1 MEWILLYGSC
11 LFFIFCIK
19 IFDFDLKNFLDRYM
33 DKILTFFVII
43 ITFLSIFQKK
53 FEIDVTYQ
61 TIILLI
67 ILLILV
73 YRTPRLSFFLGNFDE
88 ISIGNTRLKL
98 KNIQK
103 KIKKLEENG
112 ILEKDLEDIDKIRG
126 NNKEKEDEI
135 LLYGKFL
142 LNFTE
147 IEILLN
153 NIIEKDF
160 GVKKFTI
167 KMLKEKYKQ
176 IFIRYKSEFL
186 ENLFSIFI
194 EMVNFRNQIVHNG
207 IEEKYEK
214 EELHQIFIDFIN
226 IEEKI
231 ISELGG
237 LNLFASI

>member
-1 MEWILLYGSC
+1 M
-11 LFFIFCIK
+11 
-19 IFDFDLKNFLDRYM
+19 
-33 DKILTFFVII
+33 
-43 ITFLSIFQKK
+43 
-53 FEIDVTYQ
+53 
-61 TIILLI
+61 
-67 ILLILV
+67 
-73 YRTPRLSFFLGNFDE
+73 
-88 ISIGNTRLKL
+88 
-98 KNIQK
+98 
-103 KIKKLEENG
+103 
-112 ILEKDLEDIDKIRG
+112 
-126 NNKEKEDEI
+126 
-135 LLYGKFL
+135 YGKFL

-214 EELHQIFIDFIN
+214 KELYQIFIDFIN

-231 ISELGG
+231 ISELET
-237 LNLFASI
+237 LNLFVSI

>member
-1 MEWILLYGSC
+1 M
-11 LFFIFCIK
+11 
-19 IFDFDLKNFLDRYM
+19 
-33 DKILTFFVII
+33 
-43 ITFLSIFQKK
+43 
-53 FEIDVTYQ
+53 
-61 TIILLI
+61 
-67 ILLILV
+67 
-73 YRTPRLSFFLGNFDE
+73 
-88 ISIGNTRLKL
+88 
-98 KNIQK
+98 
-103 KIKKLEENG
+103 
-112 ILEKDLEDIDKIRG
+112 
-126 NNKEKEDEI
+126 
-135 LLYGKFL
+135 YGKFL

-207 IEEKYEK
+207 IEEEKYEK

-231 ISELGG
+231 ISELET
-237 LNLFASI
+237 LNLVVST

>member
-1 MEWILLYGSC
+1 MEWMFLYGSC

-19 IFDFDLKNFLDRYM
+19 IIDFDFKNFLDKYM

-43 ITFLSIFQKK
+43 IIFLSIFQKK

-73 YRTPRLSFFLGNFDE
+73 YRTSLLSFFLENFDE

-112 ILEKDLEDIDKIRG
+112 ILEKDLEDIDKIKE

-153 NIIEKDF
+153 NII
-160 GVKKFTI
+160 
-167 KMLKEKYKQ
+167 
-176 IFIRYKSEFL
+176 
-186 ENLFSIFI
+186 
-194 EMVNFRNQIVHNG
+194 
-207 IEEKYEK
+207 
-214 EELHQIFIDFIN
+214 
-226 IEEKI
+226 
-231 ISELGG
+231 
-237 LNLFASI
+237 

>member
-73 YRTPRLSFFLGNFDE
+73 YRTPLLSFFLENFDE

>member
-1 MEWILLYGSC
+1 MDVIVWK
-11 LFFIFCIK
+11 FFIFCIK

-33 DKILTFFVII
+33 DRILTFFVII

-53 FEIDVTYQ
+53 LEIDISYQ
-61 TIILLI
+61 TIILIIISFILI
-67 ILLILV
+67 YSIPLLN
-73 YRTPRLSFFLGNFDE
+73 FFLENFDE

-103 KIKKLEENG
+103 EIQKLKENG
-112 ILEKDLEDIDKIRG
+112 ILDKDLKDIDEIR
-126 NNKEKEDEI
+126 NKDETF
-135 LLYGKFL
+135 LYGKFL
-142 LNFTE
+142 LNFAK

-160 GVKKFTI
+160 AIKKFTL
-167 KMLKEKYKQ
+167 KMLKDKYRQ
-176 IFIRYKSEFL
+176 IFIKYKSKTL
-186 ENLFSIFI
+186 ENLFLIFI
-194 EMVNFRNQIVHNG
+194 EMVKFRNQIVHNG

-231 ISELGG
+231 ILKLEE
-237 LNLFASI
+237 

>member
-1 MEWILLYGSC
+1 
-11 LFFIFCIK
+11 
-19 IFDFDLKNFLDRYM
+19 M

-73 YRTPRLSFFLGNFDE
+73 YRTPLLSFFLENFDE

>member
-1 MEWILLYGSC
+1 MDVIVWK
-11 LFFIFCIK
+11 FFICYIK

-33 DKILTFFVII
+33 DRILTFFVII

-53 FEIDVTYQ
+53 LEIDISYQ
-61 TIILLI
+61 TIILIIISFILI
-67 ILLILV
+67 YRIPLLN
-73 YRTPRLSFFLGNFDE
+73 FFLENFDE

-103 KIKKLEENG
+103 EIQKLEENG
-112 ILEKDLEDIDKIRG
+112 ILDKDLKDIDEIR
-126 NNKEKEDEI
+126 NKDETF
-135 LLYGKFL
+135 LYGKFL
-142 LNFTE
+142 LNFAK

-160 GVKKFTI
+160 AIKKFTL
-167 KMLKEKYKQ
+167 KMLKDKYRQ
-176 IFIRYKSEFL
+176 IFIKYKSKTL
-186 ENLFSIFI
+186 ENLFLIFI
-194 EMVNFRNQIVHNG
+194 EMVKFRNQIVHNG

-231 ISELGG
+231 ILKLEE
-237 LNLFASI
+237 

>member
-73 YRTPRLSFFLGNFDE
+73 YRTPLLSFFLENFDE

-142 LNFTE
+142 LNFTD
-147 IEILLN
+147 
-153 NIIEKDF
+153 IEKDF

>member
-1 MEWILLYGSC
+1 MEVIVWK
-11 LFFIFCIK
+11 FFIFCIK

-33 DKILTFFVII
+33 DRILTFFVII

-53 FEIDVTYQ
+53 LEIDISYQ
-61 TIILLI
+61 TIILIIISFILI
-67 ILLILV
+67 YRIPLLN
-73 YRTPRLSFFLGNFDE
+73 FFLENFDE

-103 KIKKLEENG
+103 EIQKLEENG
-112 ILEKDLEDIDKIRG
+112 ILDKDLKDIDEIR
-126 NNKEKEDEI
+126 NKDETF
-135 LLYGKFL
+135 LYGKFL
-142 LNFTE
+142 LNFAK

-160 GVKKFTI
+160 AIKKFTL
-167 KMLKEKYKQ
+167 KMLKDKYRQ
-176 IFIRYKSEFL
+176 IFIKYKSKTL
-186 ENLFSIFI
+186 ENLFLIFI
-194 EMVNFRNQIVHNG
+194 EMVKFRNQIVHNG

-231 ISELGG
+231 ILKLEE
-237 LNLFASI
+237 

>member
-1 MEWILLYGSC
+1 M
-11 LFFIFCIK
+11 
-19 IFDFDLKNFLDRYM
+19 
-33 DKILTFFVII
+33 
-43 ITFLSIFQKK
+43 
-53 FEIDVTYQ
+53 
-61 TIILLI
+61 
-67 ILLILV
+67 
-73 YRTPRLSFFLGNFDE
+73 
-88 ISIGNTRLKL
+88 
-98 KNIQK
+98 
-103 KIKKLEENG
+103 
-112 ILEKDLEDIDKIRG
+112 
-126 NNKEKEDEI
+126 
-135 LLYGKFL
+135 YGKFL

>member
-1 MEWILLYGSC
+1 MKWILLYGSC

-73 YRTPRLSFFLGNFDE
+73 YRTPLLSFFLENFDE

-176 IFIRYKSEFL
+176 IFIRYKSKFL

>member
-1 MEWILLYGSC
+1 MEWVLLYGTC
-11 LFFIFCIK
+11 FFFLLCIK
-19 IFDFDLKNFLDRYM
+19 IFDFNFRNFLDIYIE
-33 DKILTFFVII
+33 KLFIFFILTLTI
-43 ITFLSIFQKK
+43 LSIFQKK
-53 FEIDVTYQ
+53 LGIDITYQ

-67 ILLILV
+67 ILIILL
-73 YRTPRLSFFLGNFDE
+73 YKIPLLSFFLKNFDE

-98 KNIQK
+98 KNIQQ
-103 KIKKLEENG
+103 KIQNLTNDGALDKNMKGIEEIRKENEEN
-112 ILEKDLEDIDKIRG
+112 
-126 NNKEKEDEI
+126 EDET

-142 LNFTE
+142 INFTK

-231 ISELGG
+231 ISELET
-237 LNLFASI
+237 LNLFVSK

>member
-1 MEWILLYGSC
+1 MDIIVWKLFILYFLY
-11 LFFIFCIK
+11 
-19 IFDFDLKNFLDRYM
+19 KNFLDRYM
-33 DKILTFFVII
+33 DRILTFFVVI

-53 FEIDVTYQ
+53 LEIDISYQ
-61 TIILLI
+61 TIILIIISFILI
-67 ILLILV
+67 
-73 YRTPRLSFFLGNFDE
+73 YRLPLYKFFLENFDE
-88 ISIGNTRLKL
+88 ISIGNTKL
-98 KNIQK
+98 KIKSIQST
-103 KIKKLEENG
+103 IQNLANDG
-112 ILEKDLEDIDKIRG
+112 ILDKNMKGIEEIRKE
-126 NNKEKEDEI
+126 NKENEDET

-142 LNFTE
+142 SNFTK

-153 NIIEKDF
+153 SIIEKDF
-160 GVKKFTI
+160 AIKKFTL
-167 KMLKEKYKQ
+167 KMLKDKYRQ

-231 ISELGG
+231 ISELET
-237 LNLFASI
+237 LNLFVSI

>member
-1 MEWILLYGSC
+1 MDVIVWK
-11 LFFIFCIK
+11 FFIFCIK

-33 DKILTFFVII
+33 DRILTFFVII

-53 FEIDVTYQ
+53 LEIDISYQ
-61 TIILLI
+61 TIILIIISFILI
-67 ILLILV
+67 YRIPLLN
-73 YRTPRLSFFLGNFDE
+73 FFLENFDE

-103 KIKKLEENG
+103 EIQKLEENG
-112 ILEKDLEDIDKIRG
+112 ILDKDLKDIDEIR
-126 NNKEKEDEI
+126 NKDET

-142 LNFTE
+142 LNFAK

-160 GVKKFTI
+160 AIKKFTL
-167 KMLKEKYKQ
+167 KMLKDKYRQ
-176 IFIRYKSEFL
+176 IFIKYKSKTL
-186 ENLFSIFI
+186 ENLFLIFI
-194 EMVNFRNQIVHNG
+194 EMVKFRNQIVHNG

-226 IEEKI
+226 IE
-231 ISELGG
+231 
-237 LNLFASI
+237 

>member
-1 MEWILLYGSC
+1 MDVIVWK
-11 LFFIFCIK
+11 FFIFCIK

-33 DKILTFFVII
+33 DRILTFFVII

-53 FEIDVTYQ
+53 LEIDISYQ
-61 TIILLI
+61 TIILIIISFILI
-67 ILLILV
+67 YRIPLLN
-73 YRTPRLSFFLGNFDE
+73 FFLENFDE

-103 KIKKLEENG
+103 EIQKLEENG
-112 ILEKDLEDIDKIRG
+112 ILDKDLKDIDEIR
-126 NNKEKEDEI
+126 NKDET

-142 LNFTE
+142 LNFAK

-160 GVKKFTI
+160 AIKKFTL
-167 KMLKEKYKQ
+167 KMLKDKYRQ
-176 IFIRYKSEFL
+176 IFIKYKSKTL
-186 ENLFSIFI
+186 ENLFLIFI
-194 EMVNFRNQIVHNG
+194 EMVKFRNQIVHNG

-226 IEEKI
+226 I
-231 ISELGG
+231 SELK
-237 LNLFASI
+237 NLKPFYF

>member
-1 MEWILLYGSC
+1 M
-11 LFFIFCIK
+11 
-19 IFDFDLKNFLDRYM
+19 
-33 DKILTFFVII
+33 
-43 ITFLSIFQKK
+43 
-53 FEIDVTYQ
+53 
-61 TIILLI
+61 LI

-73 YRTPRLSFFLGNFDE
+73 YRTSLLSFFLENFDE

-112 ILEKDLEDIDKIRG
+112 ILEKDLEDIDKIKE

-207 IEEKYEK
+207 IEEEKYEK

-231 ISELGG
+231 ISELK
-237 LNLFASI
+237 NLKPFYF

>member
-1 MEWILLYGSC
+1 M
-11 LFFIFCIK
+11 
-19 IFDFDLKNFLDRYM
+19 
-33 DKILTFFVII
+33 
-43 ITFLSIFQKK
+43 
-53 FEIDVTYQ
+53 
-61 TIILLI
+61 LI

-73 YRTPRLSFFLGNFDE
+73 YRTPLLSFFLENFYE

-231 ISELGG
+231 ISELK
-237 LNLFASI
+237 NLKPFYF

>member
-73 YRTPRLSFFLGNFDE
+73 YRTPLLSFFLENFDE

-147 IEILLN
+147 IDSLLN
-153 NIIEKDF
+153 SIET
-160 GVKKFTI
+160 VK
-167 KMLKEKYKQ
+167 
-176 IFIRYKSEFL
+176 
-186 ENLFSIFI
+186 
-194 EMVNFRNQIVHNG
+194 FRNQIVHNG

-231 ISELGG
+231 ISELK
-237 LNLFASI
+237 NLKPFYF

>member
-1 MEWILLYGSC
+1 MDVIVWK
-11 LFFIFCIK
+11 FFIFCIK

-33 DKILTFFVII
+33 DIILTFFVII

-53 FEIDVTYQ
+53 LEIDISYQ
-61 TIILLI
+61 TIILIIISFILI
-67 ILLILV
+67 YRIPLLN
-73 YRTPRLSFFLGNFDE
+73 FFLENFDE

-103 KIKKLEENG
+103 EIQKLEENG
-112 ILEKDLEDIDKIRG
+112 ILDKDLKDIDEIR
-126 NNKEKEDEI
+126 NKDETF
-135 LLYGKFL
+135 LYGKFL
-142 LNFTE
+142 LNFAK

-160 GVKKFTI
+160 AIKKFTL
-167 KMLKEKYKQ
+167 KMLKDKYRQ
-176 IFIRYKSEFL
+176 IFIKYKSKTL
-186 ENLFSIFI
+186 ENLFLIFI
-194 EMVNFRNQIVHNG
+194 EMVKFRNQIVHNG

-231 ISELGG
+231 ILKLEE
-237 LNLFASI
+237 

>member
-1 MEWILLYGSC
+1 M
-11 LFFIFCIK
+11 
-19 IFDFDLKNFLDRYM
+19 
-33 DKILTFFVII
+33 
-43 ITFLSIFQKK
+43 
-53 FEIDVTYQ
+53 
-61 TIILLI
+61 LI

-73 YRTPRLSFFLGNFDE
+73 YRTPLLSFFLENFYE

-112 ILEKDLEDIDKIRG
+112 ILEKDLEDIDKIRR

-142 LNFTE
+142 LNFSE
-147 IEILLN
+147 IDSLLN
-153 NIIEKDF
+153 SIET
-160 GVKKFTI
+160 VK
-167 KMLKEKYKQ
+167 
-176 IFIRYKSEFL
+176 
-186 ENLFSIFI
+186 
-194 EMVNFRNQIVHNG
+194 FRNQIVHNG

>member
-73 YRTPRLSFFLGNFDE
+73 YRTPLLSFFLENFYE

-112 ILEKDLEDIDKIRG
+112 ILEKDLEDIDKIRR

-142 LNFTE
+142 LNFSE
-147 IEILLN
+147 IDSLLN
-153 NIIEKDF
+153 SIET
-160 GVKKFTI
+160 VK
-167 KMLKEKYKQ
+167 
-176 IFIRYKSEFL
+176 
-186 ENLFSIFI
+186 
-194 EMVNFRNQIVHNG
+194 FRNQIVHNG

>member
-1 MEWILLYGSC
+1 M
-11 LFFIFCIK
+11 
-19 IFDFDLKNFLDRYM
+19 
-33 DKILTFFVII
+33 
-43 ITFLSIFQKK
+43 
-53 FEIDVTYQ
+53 
-61 TIILLI
+61 LI

-73 YRTPRLSFFLGNFDE
+73 YRTSLLSFFLENFDE

-112 ILEKDLEDIDKIRG
+112 ILEKDLEDIDKIKE

-207 IEEKYEK
+207 IEEEKYEK

-231 ISELGG
+231 ISELET
-237 LNLFASI
+237 LNLVVST

>member
-1 MEWILLYGSC
+1 MDVIVWK
-11 LFFIFCIK
+11 FFIFCIK

-33 DKILTFFVII
+33 DRILTFFVII

-53 FEIDVTYQ
+53 LEIDISYQ
-61 TIILLI
+61 TIILIIISFILI
-67 ILLILV
+67 YRIPLLN
-73 YRTPRLSFFLGNFDE
+73 FFLENFDE

-103 KIKKLEENG
+103 EIQKLEENG
-112 ILEKDLEDIDKIRG
+112 ILDKDLKDIDEIR
-126 NNKEKEDEI
+126 NKDETF
-135 LLYGKFL
+135 LYGKFL
-142 LNFTE
+142 LNFAK

-160 GVKKFTI
+160 AIKKFTL
-167 KMLKEKYKQ
+167 KMLKDKYRQ
-176 IFIRYKSEFL
+176 IFIKYKSKTL
-186 ENLFSIFI
+186 ENLFLIFI
-194 EMVNFRNQIVHNG
+194 EMVKFRNQIVHNG

-231 ISELGG
+231 ILKLEE
-237 LNLFASI
+237 